1 MRVETTEN
9 GEIQILSC
17 LEKAEA
23 ERIRRTPDR
32 LITACD
38 AALENATY
46 VDRVFDTFQDV
57 PAAFES
63 CRCGTT
69 IPAHASPG

>member
-9 GEIQILSC
+9 GEIQIPSC
-17 LEKAEA
+17 LDQADCGTDPTNA
-23 ERIRRTPDR
+23 WSPDR
-32 LITACD
+32 RMRRRAR
-38 AALENATY
+38 EHSY

-63 CRCGTT
+63 YRCRQL
-69 IPAHASPG
+69 